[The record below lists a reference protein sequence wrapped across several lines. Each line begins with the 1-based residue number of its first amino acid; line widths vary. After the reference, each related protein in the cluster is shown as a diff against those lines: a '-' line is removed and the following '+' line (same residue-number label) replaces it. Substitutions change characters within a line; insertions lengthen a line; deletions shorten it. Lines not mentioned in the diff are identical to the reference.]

1 MNADSMARPDREAP
15 SRVLRLLL
23 LLAAIGLGG
32 LRIWALRDLQGG
44 DPTSYLD
51 IADYYSRA
59 DWSRAINSFWSPL
72 YSWLLALLLT
82 VFRPAADWEY
92 SLVACLNLVIYLAS
106 LACFL
111 AFWKALDHLR
121 RRSLDASL
129 VGLGANS
136 WLILGY
142 DLFLWMS
149 VLLIRPGIEAPDLL
163 LATFIFLAAAALVRI
178 HLGASP
184 PRNQCLLGVA
194 LGLGFLTKAVMFP
207 LAFVFAAVASPAT
220 TMRQRLK
227 SAAAVLAAFAALA
240 GPWIAVISFQ
250 QGRLT
255 ISDSPALNYA
265 WHVNRAP
272 MFHWQGDDAEEGV
285 PGHTSRRILNHPS
298 AFDFPEPRSG
308 TYPAFFDPP
317 YWNQGLRP
325 RFDPAQQWQAIVFNA
340 RLYLLL
346 LLSRADLL
354 LGALLLTVIGRRTG
368 FASRLRQYW
377 FLMVPALAA
386 CGLFLLVHVERR
398 YVAPYLVLL
407 CGACFSVVRL
417 PDTPRARM
425 LMPAVVIALAGATA
439 LTLLLRLPEDWH
451 NLRERPERVQWQLAQ
466 ELEKQGVRPGDGIAV
481 VGVALWNSSA
491 ARLARAQ
498 IIAEVPVRNLNEF
511 WAADTT
517 TRQRI
522 LETLAASGAKAAILE
537 CTAACLTP
545 DPCTK
550 LQNTSSFA
558 SPDRSILAV
567 CPLAVQTLARR
578 AQKPAKL

>member
-1 MNADSMARPDREAP
+1 MPVAPNAQTEQPR
-15 SRVLRLLL
+15 LHWRLLL
-23 LLAAIGLGG
+23 LGIAGSLGA
-32 LRIWALRDLQGG
+32 LRIWAWRDLQGG

-59 DWSRAINSFWSPL
+59 DWSHAINSFWSPL
-72 YSWLLALLLT
+72 YSWLLALLLAIL
-82 VFRPAADWEY
+82 RPAAEWEY
-92 SLVACLNLVIYLAS
+92 SLVAGLNLAIYLVS

-111 AFWKALDHLR
+111 TFWNALNHLR
-121 RRSLDASL
+121 RRSLDPSL
-129 VGLGANS
+129 VGLGAHS

-149 VLLIRPGIEAPDLL
+149 LLLIRPGIEAPDLL
-163 LATFIFLAAAALVRI
+163 LACFIFLSATALVRI

-184 PRNQCLLGVA
+184 LRNQCLLGVA
-194 LGLGFLTKAVMFP
+194 LGLGFLAKAALFP
-207 LAFVFAAVASPAT
+207 LAFVFAAAASPAS
-220 TMRQRLK
+220 TMRQRLR
-227 SAAAVLAAFAALA
+227 SASVVLAAFAALA
-240 GPWIAVISFQ
+240 GPWIAVISFH
-250 QGRLT
+250 QGRFT

-272 MFHWQGDDAEEGV
+272 MFHWQGENAEEGV

-317 YWNQGLRP
+317 YWNQGLQP
-325 RFDPAQQWQAIVFNA
+325 RFDLAQQWQAIAFNA

-346 LLSRADLL
+346 FLLRADLL

-377 FLMVPALAA
+377 FLIVPALAA

-407 CGACFSVVRL
+407 WATLFCAVRL
-417 PDTPRARM
+417 PDTPRARK
-425 LMPAVVIALAGATA
+425 LMPAVIVALAGATA
-439 LTLLLRLPEDWH
+439 LTLLIRLPDDLH
-451 NLRERPERVQWQLAQ
+451 NLRERPERVQWQVAQ

-491 ARLARAQ
+491 ARLSRSQ
-498 IIAEVPVRNLNEF
+498 IVAEVHVRDLDAF
-511 WAADTT
+511 WSTDTT
-517 TRQRI
+517 TRQRL
-522 LETLAASGAKAAILE
+522 LETLAASGARVAILE
-537 CTAACLTP
+537 CSAPCPAA
-545 DPCTK
+545 DSCTR
-550 LQNTSSFA
+550 LENTSSFA
-558 SPDRSILAV
+558 SPERTMLAV
-567 CPLAVQTLARR
+567 CPLAARR
-578 AQKPAKL
+578 